1 MSYTEKPETVE
12 AVQFT
17 REIAES
23 ADRQNDAKYP
33 ASEKKK
39 FREYDGFF
47 ADEELDGTHLSVI
60 DPNEET
66 LFGRYGV
73 WCEREQKWKPLSLSM
88 WSVRYGHDG
97 TFDVYTDD
105 AFNAKYVG
113 KAVFAKEKEGQK

>member
-1 MSYTEKPETVE
+1 MSYTEKPETVD

-17 REIAES
+17 REVAES

-39 FREYDGFF
+39 FREYDAFF
-47 ADEELDGTHLSVI
+47 ADAELDGTHLSVI

-66 LFGRYGV
+66 PFGRYGV
-73 WCEREQKWKPLSLSM
+73 WCEREKVWKPLYVTM
-88 WSVRYGHDG
+88 WGVKYGRDD

-113 KAVFAKEKEGQK
+113 KAAPAKEKEVQK